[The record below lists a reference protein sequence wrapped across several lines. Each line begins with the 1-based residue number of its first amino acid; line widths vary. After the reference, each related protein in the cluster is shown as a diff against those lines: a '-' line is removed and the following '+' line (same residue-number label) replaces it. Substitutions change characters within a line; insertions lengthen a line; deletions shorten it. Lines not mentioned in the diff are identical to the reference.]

1 MDASPGARYLDCTQ
15 EKTSSKLQGRFFRGI
30 DLNSV
35 ALRRPSMAILEF
47 REPVSEASPH
57 EPTKAPGHDRKTK
70 IREPHDCNDFFDF
83 QSTFFPNSAQ
93 LVQSGYVGTA
103 LQCLRRHHQTLN
115 IVSAFR
121 VCYVVIMPILPPD
134 ELDMRNR
141 RRSKRVQHKTS
152 VMARFQDAN
161 MQSISEKT
169 HTIVVSDHG
178 ALILLAAAVR
188 PQQIIRL
195 EHLGLGEELLCRV
208 ASLGPT
214 LMGKTQV
221 AVEFIIPKPGFWGP
235 LPNSKTPELS
245 RSLKK

>member
-1 MDASPGARYLDCTQ
+1 VRRVLTNPQRQRVSTLKLNRASHSNARLVRHNCRPHQT
-15 EKTSSKLQGRFFRGI
+15 GREPTRGI
-30 DLNSV
+30 GPD
-35 ALRRPSMAILEF
+35 
-47 REPVSEASPH
+47 
-57 EPTKAPGHDRKTK
+57 T
-70 IREPHDCNDFFDF
+70 EPHDSNDFFYIR
-83 QSTFFPNSAQ
+83 STFFPKSAQ
-93 LVQSGYVGTA
+93 LGQSGYVRTA
-103 LQCLRRHHQTLN
+103 LQCLQRHRRTLN
-115 IVSAFR
+115 IESTAG
-121 VCYVVIMPILPPD
+121 VCYVVHMAILPPD
-134 ELDMRNR
+134 EIPMRNR